1 MQFLDAEDLLVDEE
15 DDIFGEGKHIFLAGA
30 ILVCFDLTLWET
42 CLAREKDLSVLK
54 WWQQSILNEI
64 VTENSNLGTKGIQ
77 SQGRDKDLSGSS
89 KYLFLKRLHK
99 V

>member
-54 WWQQSILNEI
+54 
-64 VTENSNLGTKGIQ
+64 
-77 SQGRDKDLSGSS
+77 
-89 KYLFLKRLHK
+89 
-99 V
+99 